1 MGAQQ
6 ESIITNKET
15 TPWLTCT
22 TNTTARQIMLAH
34 LLHENFTT
42 ETTTS
47 VQFYRT
53 LLRNSLT
60 MMDHGPWSTNAFASR
75 RCAFTVPKQLES
87 IQVKQGFEKM
97 TRGILIEFNRER
109 VQVAKDAMKI
119 LQVVYDAAETGQVSC
134 TPSKEGT
141 TYKLESPVGV
151 NANLFTRNFEAI
163 DVDD

>member
-1 MGAQQ
+1 MT
-6 ESIITNKET
+6 S
-15 TPWLTCT
+15 T

-34 LLHENFTT
+34 LLHENFTP

-60 MMDHGPWSTNAFASR
+60 MMEHSR
-75 RCAFTVPKQLES
+75 RMRLRQDDVRYAATFLKFTVPKQLES

-97 TRGILIEFNRER
+97 TRDILIEFNCD
-109 VQVAKDAMKI
+109 VQVTKDAMKI